1 MQNNILLKTDNLTK
15 VFGTGSDKVT
25 AVKNVNL
32 KIKNDSIVSIVG
44 QSGSGKTTVARM
56 LLLLLK
62 PTAGRISFKNNPI
75 TDLSRSSK
83 IKYWQQVQGIF
94 QDPFASFNQFYRVR
108 KILEDC
114 YKLIDQKKT
123 KAEKLEEMTYALEEV
138 NLDPDDV
145 LDKFPF
151 ELSGG
156 QRQRIMIA
164 RAFIIK
170 PHILIADEPS
180 SMIDA
185 CSRSNILNA
194 LLNLKRDE
202 DLTIIFITHDMGLAY
217 YVSDEL
223 LIMKDG
229 EIVEKGD
236 AVRVVEE
243 PEHPYTK
250 QLLNDVPV
258 MTEEWL

>member
-1 MQNNILLKTDNLTK
+1 MPNNNLLQTHNLTK
-15 VFGTGSDKVT
+15 IFGTGEDRVI
-25 AVKNVNL
+25 AVNNVNI

-44 QSGSGKTTVARM
+44 QSGSGKTTLARM
-56 LLLLLK
+56 LLLLIK
-62 PTAGRISFKNNPI
+62 PSQGNIVYNKKSIIDFK
-75 TDLSRSSK
+75 RSSK
-83 IKYWQQVQGIF
+83 IKYWQRVQGIF
-94 QDPFASFNQFYRVR
+94 QDPFASFNQFFKVR

-114 YKLIDQKKT
+114 YKLINEKKT
-123 KAEKLEEMTYALEEV
+123 KTEKLSEMRSALAEV
-138 NLDPDDV
+138 NLDPTDV

-170 PHILIADEPS
+170 PKILIADEPS

-194 LLNLKRDE
+194 LLTLKEER

-217 YVSDEL
+217 YVSDDL
-223 LIMKDG
+223 FIMKDG
-229 EIVEKGD
+229 KIVEKGD
-236 AVRVVEE
+236 AVKIVES

-250 QLLNDVPV
+250 QLLADVPIL
-258 MTEEWL
+258 TEEWI